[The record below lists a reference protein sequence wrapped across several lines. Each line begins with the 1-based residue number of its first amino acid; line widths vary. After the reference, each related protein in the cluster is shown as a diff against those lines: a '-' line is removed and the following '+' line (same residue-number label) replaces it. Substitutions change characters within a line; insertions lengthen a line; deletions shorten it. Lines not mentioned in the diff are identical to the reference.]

1 MIEEGIAREIISKV
15 QQLRKSKDFN
25 IVDRI
30 HLLYDTSDNEVVSAI
45 NNFKSLIM
53 KETLAT
59 QIDKELLETEI
70 DNINGYS
77 VKIDVVKVK

>member
-1 MIEEGIAREIISKV
+1 M
-15 QQLRKSKDFN
+15 
-25 IVDRI
+25 
-30 HLLYDTSDNEVVSAI
+30 LYDTSDSEVISAI

-59 QIDKELLETEI
+59 QIDKESVKTEI